1 MIKGL
6 SQTYFILFI
15 YILLPSP
22 LTSCGAYCAA
32 AAAADPGKSGDMG
45 LGKAAWAGG
54 EQGTGTCRGCFQRG
68 GWQYRGLKQSDPLQ
82 KGWGCN
88 EATVPFF
95 LGKKAFFEP
104 ISSRKKGPQ
113 QWGLRASTSVGYRP
127 EGRPECPQAGIVP
140 EKPHMLSWLS
150 QGPASTPQHSTVPRS
165 SSCQAVPCSR
175 SCRCSSKQ
183 PIPS

>member
-1 MIKGL
+1 ML
-6 SQTYFILFI
+6 Q
-15 YILLPSP
+15 LL
-22 LTSCGAYCAA
+22 LLIQGRAVTWGR
-32 AAAADPGKSGDMG
+32 GRQRG
-45 LGKAAWAGG
+45 LGVGREQAHAGG
-54 EQGTGTCRGCFQRG
+54 ASNGG
-68 GWQYRGLKQSDPLQ
+68 GWQCRGLKQSDPLQ
-82 KGWGCN
+82 KGWGGN

-113 QWGLRASTSVGYRP
+113 QWGLSTSVGYRP
-127 EGRPECPQAGIVP
+127 EGRPECPQAGIIP